1 VVRSPSDNPPDT
13 ARRLDALLRDL
24 GPWLRRGG
32 RPAEPLPRLPTGI
45 ADLDRLLGGGFPRG
59 RLSEIAG
66 PLSSGRTSLALC
78 LMARATR
85 AGEMVAVID
94 AADAFDPASA
104 EAAGSRLDRVLWARA
119 PGRREALVGAERL
132 LEAHGFAL
140 VLLDLSPA
148 APQPSVASAPQGRRP
163 RSEAQPSV
171 ASAPQGRR
179 PRSEAQPSVAS
190 APQGRRPRSEAQPSV
205 ASAPQGRRPRSEAQP
220 SVASADWL
228 RLARAAAGTGTAL
241 IALSAQRVAG
251 AHAELA
257 LELRATRAHFTGTPA
272 LLEGLEIEA
281 VLVRHTSAPGH
292 RNARVRLHS
301 AAAA

>member
-190 APQGRRPRSEAQPSV
+190 A
-205 ASAPQGRRPRSEAQP
+205 
-220 SVASADWL
+220 DWL